1 MKIIH
6 KMCVYVICLIKMQSN
21 INRRM
26 LNIDLDELDD
36 KKKNEEFEF
45 EETAVLMDCCLF
57 RY

>member
-1 MKIIH
+1 
-6 KMCVYVICLIKMQSN
+6 MQSN

-57 RY
+57 FY